1 MARVAV
7 PAVKPMSDAARKL
20 RAEDRARVQLLLDH
34 RFEDARLVRDPEWL
48 NADVVEALFTIPG
61 VPRRRELVAWVC
73 RSGSVQIFQ
82 GWEVP

>member
-1 MARVAV
+1 MARLAV
-7 PAVKPMSDAARKL
+7 PAVKPMSDAARRL
-20 RAEDRARVQLLLDH
+20 LAERVQLLLDH

-73 RSGSVQIFQ
+73 RSGSVQVFE